1 MSVGSFEEPPG
12 IPKRITTAL
21 INRGYQ
27 KGSGTLRPGQR
38 FALATSTTS
47 QTYLIFF
54 IHASIGPLTVLSG
67 VSKEKTSD
75 M

>member
-1 MSVGSFEEPPG
+1 MIEAVSDLLTHLRNTSPLMSC
-12 IPKRITTAL
+12 
-21 INRGYQ
+21 
-27 KGSGTLRPGQR
+27 
-38 FALATSTTS
+38 TTS
-47 QTYLIFF
+47 ESAGTITRSARVHHRASAAPYTYLIFF